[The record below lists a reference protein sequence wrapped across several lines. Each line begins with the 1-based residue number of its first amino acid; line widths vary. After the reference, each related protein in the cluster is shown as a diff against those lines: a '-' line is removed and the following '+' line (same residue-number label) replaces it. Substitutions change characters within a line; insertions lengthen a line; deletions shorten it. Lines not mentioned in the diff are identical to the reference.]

1 MDVRRVAFGW
11 GTQMAYSSTTSVP
24 RPSVHPRAMLL
35 SHYIS
40 CRCPLKRPVL
50 FRERGFLIAF
60 PCRCFFFFEGVVP
73 QAEGRVLR
81 DELYKLTSAVKP
93 HQGKCVRVERCWKCR
108 QPCRDTWKSHNS
120 PSINKCMGR
129 AFFLMDEK
137 PLTFWSNVRAGIVL
151 WHLTCIFL
159 FFFLSG

>member
-40 CRCPLKRPVL
+40 CRCPLKQPVL

-60 PCRCFFFFEGVVP
+60 PCRCFFFRGCRSPGRGESAPRRAV
-73 QAEGRVLR
+73 QAHQCSQAPPGEVRQSGEVL
-81 DELYKLTSAVKP
+81 EVQTAL
-93 HQGKCVRVERCWKCR
+93 
-108 QPCRDTWKSHNS
+108 
-120 PSINKCMGR
+120 
-129 AFFLMDEK
+129 
-137 PLTFWSNVRAGIVL
+137 
-151 WHLTCIFL
+151 
-159 FFFLSG
+159 